1 MFTDRALIDQST
13 ALHYTVRGM
22 IQFVALPAHPVERER
37 SESEIQV
44 LQEDLFSISSCLV
57 FRKEDNPNLPCSWE
71 FGIDLEERQARE
83 FTRHG
88 VSGRRIVPHPV
99 NPPRFFD
106 SVLQEH
112 SNLLI
117 VLKPDEDLVH
127 HFRIGC
133 DPADIIQ
140 IVLGQVHEN
149 LVFSLRE
156 ERHGIFLKICP
167 LHYNFRDNCGNLF
180 CAF

>member
-1 MFTDRALIDQST
+1 MPGIPEGGKT
-13 ALHYTVRGM
+13 H
-22 IQFVALPAHPVERER
+22 
-37 SESEIQV
+37 
-44 LQEDLFSISSCLV
+44 FSCCCGL
-57 FRKEDNPNLPCSWE
+57 
-71 FGIDLEERQARE
+71 GINLEERKACE

-106 SVLQEH
+106 SVIQEH
-112 SNLLI
+112 SNLLV

-133 DPADIIQ
+133 DLADIIQ

-156 ERHGIFLKICP
+156 ERHGIFFKNMSPSLQFP
-167 LHYNFRDNCGNLF
+167 GQLW
-180 CAF
+180 